1 MFALLY
7 DPVKEIRL
15 AKKQSYS
22 RILLYL
28 VAAALFETVGLLFFA
43 WNFFPDKFSNDLL
56 VMGVFGVLGGLIL
69 AHLVVA
75 FFFSLALHVLD
86 GKAGYYEGLSAL
98 VLSFVAPAVAV
109 FFAGALSFIPFGTF
123 LSILLLMYGY
133 VLGGATLF
141 RSAKEFF
148 ELDYAGVL
156 VGFLITK
163 FVFAGAVV
171 GFIFLR

>member
-7 DPVKEIRL
+7 DPVREIKL
-15 AKKQSYS
+15 AKKQNYA

-43 WNFFPDKFSNDLL
+43 WNFFPDRFSNDLL
-56 VMGVFGVLGGLIL
+56 VMSIFGVLAGLIL

-98 VLSFVAPAVAV
+98 VLAFVAPAVAI
-109 FFAGALSFIPFGTF
+109 FFAGALSFVPFGIF
-123 LSILLLMYGY
+123 LSILLLMYGC
-133 VLGGATLF
+133 VLGASTLF

-148 ELDYAGVL
+148 EIDYAGVL

-163 FVFAGAVV
+163 FVLAGAVV
-171 GFIFLR
+171 GFILL